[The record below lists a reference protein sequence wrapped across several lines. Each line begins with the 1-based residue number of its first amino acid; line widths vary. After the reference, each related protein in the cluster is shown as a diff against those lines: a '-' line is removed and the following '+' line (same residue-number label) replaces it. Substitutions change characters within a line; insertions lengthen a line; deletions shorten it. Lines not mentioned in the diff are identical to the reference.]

1 MSKTISRLYNS
12 HAEAR
17 AVVRELESAGVG
29 HGDLSILV
37 SNADSAYDEKTKSF
51 PDRDL
56 DGKDDRS
63 EGAATGSGVGATVG
77 GAAGLL
83 AGLGLIAIPGVGPV
97 VAAGWLV
104 AALTGA
110 AAGGATGGIIGA
122 LSQQAGISDDEAHVY
137 AEGLRRGG
145 ALVSVKVDDEDASRI
160 QSIMDRLSVKVADRA
175 AAYRKSGW
183 ASYNA
188 SAKPLTPEEVVR
200 ERSLYS

>member
-63 EGAATGSGVGATVG
+63 EGAATGTGVGATVG

-97 VAAGWLV
+97 VGRGLACGCFNWCRSRWCYGWHHRCPLAAGRY
-104 AALTGA
+104 
-110 AAGGATGGIIGA
+110 
-122 LSQQAGISDDEAHVY
+122 Q
-137 AEGLRRGG
+137 R
-145 ALVSVKVDDEDASRI
+145 
-160 QSIMDRLSVKVADRA
+160 
-175 AAYRKSGW
+175 
-183 ASYNA
+183 
-188 SAKPLTPEEVVR
+188 
-200 ERSLYS
+200 